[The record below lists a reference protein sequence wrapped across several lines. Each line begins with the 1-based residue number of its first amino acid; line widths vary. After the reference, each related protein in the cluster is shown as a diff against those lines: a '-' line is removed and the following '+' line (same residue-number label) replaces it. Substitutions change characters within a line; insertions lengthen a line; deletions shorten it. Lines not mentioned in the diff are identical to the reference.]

1 MAGRGAQSFKK
12 RQKEQQRREKQQEK
26 FAKRMQRKLQGPSS
40 DEPEIVIGE
49 DGRPILPAEDEADGE
64 EAAAPEE

>member
-26 FAKRMQRKLQGPSS
+26 FAKRMQRKLQGPSAE
-40 DEPEIVIGE
+40 EPEIVLDENGV
-49 DGRPILPAEDEADGE
+49 PILPAEEPELSEAE
-64 EAAAPEE
+64 RAE